1 MGKKAPKAPPPIDP
15 AATARAQSDT
25 NRQTAITQFGLNAVN
40 QYTPYGSLEYGQAG
54 TWADGTPRFT
64 ATQRLSP
71 AEQEALDLSNRAQSL
86 YGNAAVR
93 QLGAV
98 QEQLGQ
104 PFQFDA
110 GPYGDTAMGRNAVET
125 ALMERLQPQLDR
137 DRAAM
142 ETRLANQGIML
153 GSEAYRNAMS
163 DYERQ
168 VADQRL
174 AIVGA
179 AGQEENRMAALRQQR
194 LQEQLALRGQPINEA
209 TALLTGQMVG
219 MPQFVNT
226 PQTNVAP
233 TDYLG
238 AVQMQQAALQNQYN
252 NKFQSYQAQLNQ
264 LYGLGSAALGGW
276 ASGGFSGGSGGRQ
289 GSAQLAQTAATVA
302 GGTSD
307 IRVKKNIRQV
317 GALENGLPVY
327 AFQYVWGG
335 PTIIGLMAQDVE
347 QVNPDAVFEIGGIKH
362 VNYDA
367 AVEG

>member
-15 AATARAQSDT
+15 ATTAAAQATA
-25 NRQTAITQFGLNAVN
+25 NRETAITQFGLNAVN
-40 QYTPYGSLEYGQAG
+40 QYTPYGSLEYAQVG

-86 YGNAAVR
+86 YGGAAVR

-98 QEQLGQ
+98 QEQLAR

-110 GPYGDTAMGRNAVET
+110 GPYGDAAMGRNAVET
-125 ALMERLQPQLDR
+125 ALMERLQPQIDR

-142 ETRLANQGIML
+142 ETRLANQGIAL
-153 GSEAYRNAMS
+153 GSEAYRNAM
-163 DYERQ
+163 DQFERQ

-219 MPQFVNT
+219 APSFVNT

-238 AVQMQQAALQNQYN
+238 AVQMQQAALQSAFNQKSQN
-252 NKFQSYQAQLNQ
+252 YQTQLAG

-276 ASGGFSGGSGGRQ
+276 ASGGFGGFGG
-289 GSAQLAQTAATVA
+289 GGGLPKKPAPA
-302 GGTSD
+302 GG
-307 IRVKKNIRQV
+307 
-317 GALENGLPVY
+317 
-327 AFQYVWGG
+327 F
-335 PTIIGLMAQDVE
+335 
-347 QVNPDAVFEIGGIKH
+347 
-362 VNYDA
+362 
-367 AVEG
+367 

>member
-1 MGKKAPKAPPPIDP
+1 MGKKAPKAPPAIDP
-15 AATARAQSDT
+15 APTAAAQSDT

-40 QYTPYGSLEYGQAG
+40 QYTPYGSLEYGQIG

-71 AEQEALDLSNRAQSL
+71 SEQEALNLSNQAQSL

-98 QEQLGQ
+98 QDQLGR

-110 GPYGDTAMGRNAVET
+110 GPYGDTAMGRNAVEG
-125 ALMERLQPQLDR
+125 ALMQRLQPQLDR

-142 ETRLANQGIML
+142 ENRLANQGIML

-163 DYERQ
+163 NYEQQ

-219 MPQFVNT
+219 TPNFVNT
-226 PQTNVAP
+226 PQANVSP

-238 AVQMQQAALQNQYN
+238 AVGMQQAAQQNQYN
-252 NKFQSYQAQLNQ
+252 QRSQNYQTQLGGI
-264 LYGLGSAALGGW
+264 YGLGSAALGGW
-276 ASGGFSGGSGGRQ
+276 ARSGFDGFGGGQGR
-289 GSAQLAQTAATVA
+289 APARTAIF
-302 GGTSD
+302 G
-307 IRVKKNIRQV
+307 N
-317 GALENGLPVY
+317 
-327 AFQYVWGG
+327 
-335 PTIIGLMAQDVE
+335 
-347 QVNPDAVFEIGGIKH
+347 
-362 VNYDA
+362 
-367 AVEG
+367 

>member
-1 MGKKAPKAPPPIDP
+1 MGKRAPSAPAAPDP
-15 AATARAQSDT
+15 AATARAQAT
-25 NRQTAITQFGLNAVN
+25 VNRETAITQFGLNAVN
-40 QYTPYGSLEYGQAG
+40 QVTPYGNLTYTQTG

-64 ATQRLSP
+64 ATQTLSP

-86 YGNAAVR
+86 YGTAAVN

-98 QEQLGQ
+98 QERLSQ
-104 PFQFDA
+104 PFEFDPGA
-110 GPYGDTAMGRNAVET
+110 YGDTAMGRDAVER

-153 GSEAYRNAMS
+153 GSEAYRNAMNQ
-163 DYERQ
+163 YEQQ

-174 AIVGA
+174 AVVGA

-194 LQEQLALRGQPINEA
+194 LQEQLALRSQPINEA
-209 TALLTGQMVG
+209 TGLLTGQMVG

-238 AVQMQQAALQNQYN
+238 AVGMQQAALQNQYN
-252 NKFQSYQAQLNQ
+252 QRSQNYQTQLNG
-264 LYGLGSAALGGW
+264 LYGLGSTALGGW
-276 ASGGFSGGSGGRQ
+276 ARF
-289 GSAQLAQTAATVA
+289 
-302 GGTSD
+302 GTMSD

-327 AFQYVWGG
+327 AFQYAWGS

-347 QVNPDAVFEIGGIKH
+347 QVNPDAVVEIGGIKH

>member
-1 MGKKAPKAPPPIDP
+1 MGKRAPSAPPAPDP
-15 AATARAQSDT
+15 AATARAQAAA
-25 NRQTAITQFGLNAVN
+25 NRETAITQFGLNAVN
-40 QYTPYGSLEYGQAG
+40 QVTPYGNLTYTQTG
-54 TWADGTPRFT
+54 TWEDGTPRFT
-64 ATQRLSP
+64 ATQTLSP

-86 YGNAAVR
+86 YGTAAVN

-98 QEQLGQ
+98 QERLSQ
-104 PFQFDA
+104 PFEFDPGA
-110 GPYGDTAMGRNAVET
+110 YGDTAMGRDAVER

-153 GSEAYRNAMS
+153 GSEAYRNAMGN
-163 DYERQ
+163 YEQQ

-194 LQEQLALRGQPINEA
+194 LQEQLALRSQPINEA
-209 TALLTGQMVG
+209 TGLLTGQMVG
-219 MPQFVNT
+219 SPQFTNT

-238 AVQMQQAALQNQYN
+238 AVQMQQAAQQAAFNQRSQNY
-252 NKFQSYQAQLNQ
+252 QSQLSG

-276 ASGGFSGGSGGRQ
+276 ARSGFS
-289 GSAQLAQTAATVA
+289 TP
-302 GGTSD
+302 SD
-307 IRVKKNIRQV
+307 MRVKKNIRQV

-347 QVNPDAVFEIGGIKH
+347 QVNPDAVIEIDGIKH
-362 VNYDA
+362 VDYDA
-367 AVEG
+367 AVGA

>member
-1 MGKKAPKAPPPIDP
+1 MGKRAPSAPPAPDP
-15 AATARAQSDT
+15 AATARAQAT
-25 NRQTAITQFGLNAVN
+25 ANRETAITQFGLNAVN
-40 QYTPYGSLEYGQAG
+40 QYTPYGNLEYAQAG

-64 ATQRLSP
+64 ATQTLSP
-71 AEQEALDLSNRAQSL
+71 SEQEALNLSNQAQSL

-98 QEQLGQ
+98 QDQLGR
-104 PFQFDA
+104 PFQFDPGA
-110 GPYGDTAMGRNAVET
+110 YGDTAMGRNAVES
-125 ALMERLQPQLDR
+125 ALMQRLQPQLDR

-163 DYERQ
+163 DYEQQ

-219 MPQFVNT
+219 SPSFVNT

-238 AVQMQQAALQNQYN
+238 AVQMQQAAQQAAFNQRSQN
-252 NKFQSYQAQLNQ
+252 YQTQLSG

-276 ASGGFSGGSGGRQ
+276 ARGGFGGFGGQ
-289 GSAQLAQTAATVA
+289 S
-302 GGTSD
+302 
-307 IRVKKNIRQV
+307 
-317 GALENGLPVY
+317 
-327 AFQYVWGG
+327 
-335 PTIIGLMAQDVE
+335 
-347 QVNPDAVFEIGGIKH
+347 PDASRG
-362 VNYDA
+362 A
-367 AVEG
+367 AVRSSIFG

>member
-1 MGKKAPKAPPPIDP
+1 MGKKAPKAPPAIDP
-15 AATARAQSDT
+15 AATAAAQSDT

-64 ATQRLSP
+64 ATQTLSP
-71 AEQEALDLSNRAQSL
+71 SEQDALNLSNQAQSL

-98 QEQLGQ
+98 QEQLGR

-110 GPYGDTAMGRNAVET
+110 GPYGDTAMGRNAVEG
-125 ALMERLQPQLDR
+125 ALMQRLQPQLDR

-142 ETRLANQGIML
+142 ENRLANQGIML

-163 DYERQ
+163 NYEQQ

-219 MPQFVNT
+219 TPNFVNT
-226 PQTNVAP
+226 PQTNVSP

-238 AVQMQQAALQNQYN
+238 AVQLQQAGQQAGFQQKAQNYG
-252 NKFQSYQAQLNQ
+252 AQISG

-276 ASGGFSGGSGGRQ
+276 ARGGFGGFGGQQPAGGR
-289 GSAQLAQTAATVA
+289 
-302 GGTSD
+302 
-307 IRVKKNIRQV
+307 
-317 GALENGLPVY
+317 
-327 AFQYVWGG
+327 
-335 PTIIGLMAQDVE
+335 
-347 QVNPDAVFEIGGIKH
+347 
-362 VNYDA
+362 
-367 AVEG
+367 

>member
-1 MGKKAPKAPPPIDP
+1 MGKKAPSAPPPIDP
-15 AATARAQSDT
+15 TATARAQAT
-25 NRQTAITQFGLNAVN
+25 ANRETAITQFGLNAIN
-40 QYTPYGSLEYGQAG
+40 QYTPYGSLEYSQAG

-64 ATQRLSP
+64 ATQTLSP
-71 AEQEALDLSNRAQSL
+71 AEQEALNLSNRAQSL

-93 QLGAV
+93 QLSAV
-98 QEQLGQ
+98 QEQLGR

-110 GPYGDTAMGRNAVET
+110 GPYADTAMGRNAVET
-125 ALMERLQPQLDR
+125 ALMQRLQPQLDR

-142 ETRLANQGIML
+142 ETRLANQGIMP

-179 AGQEENRMAALRQQR
+179 AGQEENRMAALRAQR

-219 MPQFVNT
+219 TPSFVNT

-238 AVQMQQAALQNQYN
+238 AVQMQQAAQQAAFNQRSQN
-252 NKFQSYQAQLNQ
+252 YQTQLSG

-276 ASGGFSGGSGGRQ
+276 ARGGFGNPFASAAPQGQQPASGGR
-289 GSAQLAQTAATVA
+289 
-302 GGTSD
+302 
-307 IRVKKNIRQV
+307 
-317 GALENGLPVY
+317 
-327 AFQYVWGG
+327 
-335 PTIIGLMAQDVE
+335 
-347 QVNPDAVFEIGGIKH
+347 
-362 VNYDA
+362 
-367 AVEG
+367 

>member
-15 AATARAQSDT
+15 AATARAQSET
-25 NRQTAITQFGLNAVN
+25 NRETAITQFGLNAVN

-71 AEQEALDLSNRAQSL
+71 AEQEALNLSNQAQSL

-93 QLGAV
+93 QLSAV
-98 QEQLGQ
+98 QGQLAR

-110 GPYGDTAMGRNAVET
+110 GPYADTAMGRNAVES
-125 ALMERLQPQLDR
+125 ALMQRLQPQLDR

-219 MPQFVNT
+219 TPNFVNT
-226 PQTNVAP
+226 PQANVSP

-238 AVQMQQAALQNQYN
+238 AVQMQQAGQQAAFNQRAQN
-252 NKFQSYQAQLNQ
+252 YQTQLGGI
-264 LYGLGSAALGGW
+264 YGLGSAALGGW
-276 ASGGFSGGSGGRQ
+276 ARGGFGGFGGQQPAGGR
-289 GSAQLAQTAATVA
+289 
-302 GGTSD
+302 
-307 IRVKKNIRQV
+307 
-317 GALENGLPVY
+317 
-327 AFQYVWGG
+327 
-335 PTIIGLMAQDVE
+335 
-347 QVNPDAVFEIGGIKH
+347 
-362 VNYDA
+362 
-367 AVEG
+367 

>member
-1 MGKKAPKAPPPIDP
+1 MGKKAPKAPPAIDP
-15 AATARAQSDT
+15 AATAAAQSDA

-40 QYTPYGSLEYGQAG
+40 QYTPYGSLEYGQIG

-71 AEQEALDLSNRAQSL
+71 SDQEALNLSNQAQSL

-98 QEQLGQ
+98 QEQLGR
-104 PFQFDA
+104 PFQFDPGA
-110 GPYGDTAMGRNAVET
+110 YGDTAMGRNAVES
-125 ALMERLQPQLDR
+125 ALMQRLQPQLDR

-142 ETRLANQGIML
+142 ENRLANQGIML

-163 DYERQ
+163 NYEQQ

-219 MPQFVNT
+219 TPNFVNT

-238 AVQMQQAALQNQYN
+238 AVQLQQAGLQNAFNQKSQN
-252 NKFQSYQAQLNQ
+252 YQTQLAG

-276 ASGGFSGGSGGRQ
+276 ARGGFDVSGGGQGR
-289 GSAQLAQTAATVA
+289 APARTAIF
-302 GGTSD
+302 G
-307 IRVKKNIRQV
+307 N
-317 GALENGLPVY
+317 
-327 AFQYVWGG
+327 
-335 PTIIGLMAQDVE
+335 
-347 QVNPDAVFEIGGIKH
+347 
-362 VNYDA
+362 
-367 AVEG
+367 

>member
-1 MGKKAPKAPPPIDP
+1 MGKKAPSAPPPIDP
-15 AATARAQSDT
+15 AATAAAQSAT
-25 NRQTAITQFGLNAVN
+25 NRETAITQFGLNAVN

-71 AEQEALDLSNRAQSL
+71 AEQEALNLSNQAQSL

-93 QLGAV
+93 QLSAV
-98 QEQLGQ
+98 QGQLAR

-110 GPYGDTAMGRNAVET
+110 GPYADTAMGRNAVES
-125 ALMERLQPQLDR
+125 ALMQRLQPQLDR

-219 MPQFVNT
+219 TPNFVNT
-226 PQTNVAP
+226 PQANVSP

-238 AVQMQQAALQNQYN
+238 AVQMQQAGQQAAFNQRAQN
-252 NKFQSYQAQLNQ
+252 YQTQLGGI
-264 LYGLGSAALGGW
+264 YGLGSAALGGW
-276 ASGGFSGGSGGRQ
+276 ARGGFGGFGGQQPAGGR
-289 GSAQLAQTAATVA
+289 
-302 GGTSD
+302 
-307 IRVKKNIRQV
+307 
-317 GALENGLPVY
+317 
-327 AFQYVWGG
+327 
-335 PTIIGLMAQDVE
+335 
-347 QVNPDAVFEIGGIKH
+347 
-362 VNYDA
+362 
-367 AVEG
+367 

>member
-1 MGKKAPKAPPPIDP
+1 MGKRAPSAPPAPDP
-15 AATARAQSDT
+15 AATARAQAAA
-25 NRQTAITQFGLNAVN
+25 NRETAITQFGLNAVN
-40 QYTPYGSLEYGQAG
+40 QVTPYGNLTYSQTG

-64 ATQRLSP
+64 VTQTLSP
-71 AEQEALDLSNRAQSL
+71 AEQEALDLSNQAQSL
-86 YGNAAVR
+86 YGTAAVR

-98 QEQLGQ
+98 QERLSQ
-104 PFQFDA
+104 PFEFDPGA
-110 GPYGDTAMGRNAVET
+110 YNDTAMGRDAVER

-153 GSEAYRNAMS
+153 GSEAYRNAM
-163 DYERQ
+163 DQFERQ

-194 LQEQLALRGQPINEA
+194 LQEQLALRSQPINEA
-209 TALLTGQMVG
+209 TGLLTGQMVG
-219 MPQFVNT
+219 MPQFTNT

-238 AVQMQQAALQNQYN
+238 AVGMQQQALQSQYSQRMQN
-252 NKFQSYQAQLNQ
+252 YQTQLSG

-276 ASGGFSGGSGGRQ
+276 ARF
-289 GSAQLAQTAATVA
+289 
-302 GGTSD
+302 GTMSD

-327 AFQYVWGG
+327 AFQYAWGG

-347 QVNPDAVFEIGGIKH
+347 QVNPDAVVEIGGIKH

>member
-1 MGKKAPKAPPPIDP
+1 MGKRAPSAPPPPDP
-15 AATARAQSDT
+15 AATAQAQSAA
-25 NRQTAITQFGLNAVN
+25 NRETAITQFGLNAVN
-40 QYTPYGSLEYGQAG
+40 QVTPYGNLTYTQTG

-64 ATQRLSP
+64 ATQTLSP
-71 AEQEALDLSNRAQSL
+71 AEREALTLSNQAQSL
-86 YGNAAVR
+86 YGTAAVR

-98 QEQLGQ
+98 QEQLGR

-110 GPYGDTAMGRNAVET
+110 GPYADTAMGRNAVEA
-125 ALMERLQPQLDR
+125 ALMDRLQPQIDR

-153 GSEAYRNAMS
+153 GSEAYRNAM
-163 DYERQ
+163 DQFERQ

-174 AIVGA
+174 AVVGA

-219 MPQFVNT
+219 APSFVNT

-252 NKFQSYQAQLNQ
+252 QRMQNYQTQLSG

-276 ASGGFSGGSGGRQ
+276 ASGGFRGFGGGG
-289 GSAQLAQTAATVA
+289 GLPKKPAPA
-302 GGTSD
+302 GG
-307 IRVKKNIRQV
+307 
-317 GALENGLPVY
+317 
-327 AFQYVWGG
+327 F
-335 PTIIGLMAQDVE
+335 
-347 QVNPDAVFEIGGIKH
+347 
-362 VNYDA
+362 
-367 AVEG
+367 

>member
-1 MGKKAPKAPPPIDP
+1 
-15 AATARAQSDT
+15 
-25 NRQTAITQFGLNAVN
+25 
-40 QYTPYGSLEYGQAG
+40 LEYAQAG

-64 ATQRLSP
+64 ATQTLSP
-71 AEQEALDLSNRAQSL
+71 AEQEALNLSNQAQSL
-86 YGNAAVR
+86 YGTAAVR

-98 QEQLGQ
+98 QEQLGR
-104 PFQFDA
+104 PFEFDPGA
-110 GPYGDTAMGRNAVET
+110 YGDTAMGRNAVET

-142 ETRLANQGIML
+142 ENRLANQGIML
-153 GSEAYRNAMS
+153 GSEAYRNAMNQ
-163 DYERQ
+163 YEQQ

-219 MPQFVNT
+219 SPSFVNT

-238 AVQMQQAALQNQYN
+238 AVGMQQTALQNQYN
-252 NKFQSYQAQLNQ
+252 QRMQNYQTQLSG

-276 ASGGFSGGSGGRQ
+276 ASGGFGNPLT
-289 GSAQLAQTAATVA
+289 SASATP
-302 GGTSD
+302 
-307 IRVKKNIRQV
+307 RRR
-317 GALENGLPVY
+317 
-327 AFQYVWGG
+327 
-335 PTIIGLMAQDVE
+335 
-347 QVNPDAVFEIGGIKH
+347 
-362 VNYDA
+362 
-367 AVEG
+367 

>member
-1 MGKKAPKAPPPIDP
+1 MGKRAPSAPPPIDP
-15 AATARAQSDT
+15 AATARAQAAA
-25 NRQTAITQFGLNAVN
+25 NRETAITQFGLNAVN
-40 QYTPYGSLEYGQAG
+40 QVTPYGNLTYTQTG

-64 ATQRLSP
+64 ATQTLSP

-86 YGNAAVR
+86 YGTAAVN

-98 QEQLGQ
+98 QEQLSQ
-104 PFQFDA
+104 PFQFDPGA
-110 GPYGDTAMGRNAVET
+110 YGDTAMGRDAVER
-125 ALMERLQPQLDR
+125 AMMERLQPQLER

-179 AGQEENRMAALRQQR
+179 AGQEENRMAALRAQR

-219 MPQFVNT
+219 SPSFVNT

-238 AVQMQQAALQNQYN
+238 AVQMQQAALQSAFNQKSQN
-252 NKFQSYQAQLNQ
+252 YQTQLSG

-276 ASGGFSGGSGGRQ
+276 ARSGF
-289 GSAQLAQTAATVA
+289 ATP
-302 GGTSD
+302 SD
-307 IRVKKNIRQV
+307 MRVKQNIRQV

-347 QVNPDAVFEIGGIKH
+347 QVNPDAVVEIGGIKH

>member
-1 MGKKAPKAPPPIDP
+1 
-15 AATARAQSDT
+15 
-25 NRQTAITQFGLNAVN
+25 
-40 QYTPYGSLEYGQAG
+40 
-54 TWADGTPRFT
+54 
-64 ATQRLSP
+64 
-71 AEQEALDLSNRAQSL
+71 
-86 YGNAAVR
+86 
-93 QLGAV
+93 
-98 QEQLGQ
+98 
-104 PFQFDA
+104 
-110 GPYGDTAMGRNAVET
+110 MGRDAVER
-125 ALMERLQPQLDR
+125 ALMERLQPQLER

-163 DYERQ
+163 NYEQQ

-174 AIVGA
+174 AVVGA

-194 LQEQLALRGQPINEA
+194 LQEQLALRSQPINEA
-209 TALLTGQMVG
+209 TGLLTGQMVG
-219 MPQFVNT
+219 TPQFTNT

-238 AVQMQQAALQNQYN
+238 AVGMQQAALQNQYSQRMQN
-252 NKFQSYQAQLNQ
+252 YQTQLSG

-276 ASGGFSGGSGGRQ
+276 ARGGAFS
-289 GSAQLAQTAATVA
+289 
-302 GGTSD
+302 D
-307 IRVKKNIRQV
+307 MRVKRNIRQV

-347 QVNPDAVFEIGGIKH
+347 QVNPGAVFEIGGIKH

-367 AVEG
+367 AVGEVNP

>member
-1 MGKKAPKAPPPIDP
+1 M
-15 AATARAQSDT
+15 
-25 NRQTAITQFGLNAVN
+25 
-40 QYTPYGSLEYGQAG
+40 
-54 TWADGTPRFT
+54 
-64 ATQRLSP
+64 
-71 AEQEALDLSNRAQSL
+71 
-86 YGNAAVR
+86 R

-98 QEQLGQ
+98 QEQLGR
-104 PFQFDA
+104 PFEFDP
-110 GPYGDTAMGRNAVET
+110 GPYGDAAMGRTAVET

-153 GSEAYRNAMS
+153 GSEAYRNAM
-163 DYERQ
+163 DQFERQ

-174 AIVGA
+174 AVVGA

-219 MPQFVNT
+219 APSFVNT

-252 NKFQSYQAQLNQ
+252 QRMQNYQTQLSG

-276 ASGGFSGGSGGRQ
+276 ARGGFG
-289 GSAQLAQTAATVA
+289 
-302 GGTSD
+302 
-307 IRVKKNIRQV
+307 
-317 GALENGLPVY
+317 
-327 AFQYVWGG
+327 
-335 PTIIGLMAQDVE
+335 
-347 QVNPDAVFEIGGIKH
+347 NPL
-362 VNYDA
+362 
-367 AVEG
+367 

>member
-1 MGKKAPKAPPPIDP
+1 MGKRAPSAPPPIDP
-15 AATARAQSDT
+15 AATAREQART
-25 NRQTAITQFGLNAVN
+25 NRETAVTQFGLNAVN
-40 QYTPYGSLEYGQAG
+40 QYTPYGSLEYAQTG

-64 ATQRLSP
+64 ATQTLSP
-71 AEQEALDLSNRAQSL
+71 AEQEALNLSNQAQSL
-86 YGNAAVR
+86 YGTAAVR

-98 QEQLGQ
+98 QEQLGR
-104 PFQFDA
+104 PFEFDPGA
-110 GPYGDTAMGRNAVET
+110 YGDTAMGRNAVET

-153 GSEAYRNAMS
+153 GSEAYRNAM
-163 DYERQ
+163 DDFERQ

-179 AGQEENRMAALRQQR
+179 AGQEENRMAALRTQR

-219 MPQFVNT
+219 TPSFVNT

-252 NKFQSYQAQLNQ
+252 QRSQNYQTQLSGF
-264 LYGLGSAALGGW
+264 YGLGSAALGGW
-276 ASGGFSGGSGGRQ
+276 ARGGFGNPFASASPQ
-289 GSAQLAQTAATVA
+289 GQQPAP
-302 GGTSD
+302 SD
-307 IRVKKNIRQV
+307 IRVKQNIRQV

-347 QVNPDAVFEIGGIKH
+347 QVNPDAVIEIGGIKH

-367 AVEG
+367 AVGG